1 MSTLDEA
8 KVFLKRCYDHKDPN
22 GLIAT
27 DNIVFGFNYHSKD
40 AARLICYLVDK
51 GYVTI
56 FSNSIGRQYPH
67 MLRITATGID
77 WVENTT
83 ETIPSIQQNIQF
95 QNNYGSVG
103 NGNSVTINNTFSFEH
118 FDNAVSQNTSKNSP
132 VLEEIQELRK
142 TMLDIQQN
150 NAPVQP
156 GVFKRFTKLLQDNA
170 WLTAPITEFL
180 IHIAF
185 RQ

>member
-1 MSTLDEA
+1 MSTMDEA
-8 KVFLKRCYDHKDPN
+8 KVFLKHCYDYQDSN
-22 GLIAT
+22 GLIET
-27 DNIVFGFNYHSKD
+27 DKIVFGFNYRSKD
-40 AARLICYLVDK
+40 AARLIRYLIDK
-51 GYVTI
+51 EYVTV
-56 FSNSIGRQYPH
+56 FSNSLGRLFPN
-67 MLRITATGID
+67 MLQITATGTD

-83 ETIPSIQQNIQF
+83 KAVPSIHQNIQF

-103 NGNSVTINNTFSFEH
+103 NGNSVTINNTFSFED
-118 FDNAVSQNTSKNSP
+118 FDNAVAQNTSTDSP
-132 VLEEIQELRK
+132 VLEEIRELRK